1 MASAEP
7 ITIELGDDEQGKPL
21 RLTWNRE
28 AVTSES
34 DGESTTSPWRIEG
47 EIDWEQTDAVRL
59 VSATFEEGR
68 ELALV
73 AVRPRGAT
81 GHADDAVA
89 AYLTD
94 EGESVPVSEAL
105 LSTEYDAEGL
115 PRRAGVELIVDPD
128 AAPLRVVGDREG
140 RVEVLGESVR
150 REAVRMAFRLEGMSG
165 RGLYELLRPA

>member
-7 ITIELGDDEQGKPL
+7 IAIEVGTHEEGKVM

-28 AVTSES
+28 AV
-34 DGESTTSPWRIEG
+34 ESTGDGAIASPWRVEG
-47 EIDWEQTDAVRL
+47 EIDWEEADAVRL
-59 VSATFEEGR
+59 LSATFEEGR

-73 AVRPRGAT
+73 AVRPRRAT
-81 GHADDAVA
+81 GHADDSVA

-94 EGESVPVSEAL
+94 EGEPVPVAEAF

-128 AAPLRVVGDREG
+128 AAPLRVAGDREG
-140 RVEVLGESVR
+140 RVEVRADGVR
-150 REAVRMAFRLEGMSG
+150 REAVRMAFRLEGTSG